1 MDLHYDALELPWF
14 HKFGYAEFETDSGTA
29 LTTDLQELDNSADAH
44 FDDGV
49 RCLRC
54 EYNLT
59 GLNDGP
65 CPECGMLFEREK
77 LLAYHAGAPAPVP
90 IWGERKE
97 VGTSAAYIRTLFA
110 VWFHP
115 INFARRFPLNPV
127 AREPVIFARITLA
140 IAMLLVLAPP
150 IIFTSPSPMDIVS
163 VMVMCVW
170 GPVCV
175 NICERLSTVILLM
188 SPEGEH
194 PTDDMHVRSL
204 GLVRMTRA
212 FLLHSAVLISI
223 ASIGSI
229 VLTSQ
234 WDSWKLARV
243 GCPIALVYWWVCMT
257 CIAAAYRRS
266 VWNVIIAIV
275 LLPVVAAISIGLVF
289 ALMMV
294 IAGAMGP

>member
-1 MDLHYDALELPWF
+1 
-14 HKFGYAEFETDSGTA
+14 
-29 LTTDLQELDNSADAH
+29 
-44 FDDGV
+44 
-49 RCLRC
+49 
-54 EYNLT
+54 
-59 GLNDGP
+59 
-65 CPECGMLFEREK
+65 
-77 LLAYHAGAPAPVP
+77 
-90 IWGERKE
+90 
-97 VGTSAAYIRTLFA
+97 
-110 VWFHP
+110 
-115 INFARRFPLNPV
+115 
-127 AREPVIFARITLA
+127 
-140 IAMLLVLAPP
+140 
-150 IIFTSPSPMDIVS
+150 
-163 VMVMCVW
+163 
-170 GPVCV
+170 
-175 NICERLSTVILLM
+175 
-188 SPEGEH
+188 